1 MKKKAISISVKEKNE
16 ILQYSVKIKNGSE
29 ETGCKSFEYPRP
41 ELVKTLKDFGEYIPL
56 LMGIPKQY
64 IRSACIT
71 GATFGYTK
79 DGEMNGLSLGVCL
92 VMSNYRAFEFRTPEI
107 NLRLDNPDLQEST
120 MWEDRFTKQALTLND
135 EIILYAE
142 GKRAQ
147 TELDFN
153 NEQEQEQE
161 Q

>member
-1 MKKKAISISVKEKNE
+1 MKKKAISISIKEKNE
-16 ILQYSVKIKNGSE
+16 MRQYSVKIKYGSE
-29 ETGCKSFEYPRP
+29 ETGCKSFDYPRP
-41 ELVKTLKDFGEYIPL
+41 ELIKTLKDFGEYMPL

-64 IRSACIT
+64 IRETYIT

-92 VMSNYRAFEFRTPEI
+92 VMSNFRAFEFRTPEI

-120 MWEDRFTKQALTLND
+120 MREDRFTKQALALND

-153 NEQEQEQE
+153 NEQEQEQ
-161 Q
+161 

>member
-16 ILQYSVKIKNGSE
+16 VLQYSVKIKNGSE
-29 ETGCKSFEYPRP
+29 ESGCKSFEYPRP
-41 ELVKTLKDFGEYIPL
+41 ELIKTLKDFGEYIPL

-64 IRSACIT
+64 IRSAGIA

-79 DGEMNGLSLGVCL
+79 DGEMNGLSLGVL
-92 VMSNYRAFEFRTPEI
+92 LLMNNGRAFEFKTPEI
-107 NLRLDNPDLQEST
+107 KLRLDSPDLQEST
-120 MWEDRFTKQALTLND
+120 MWEDRFTKQALALND